1 MKTGASRVR
10 RPKNG
15 KRAVRPRSLVAAA
28 SGRQPMPKEM
38 RDAVERARR
47 AAAVVRQLRKY
58 RAPDPERRL
67 AWPVEQQQAQAIL
80 SRAQA
85 TYEAWSRRQEW
96 ADARQVTADFN
107 AFSDFVA
114 DIIDRLSQ
122 PPSSTRA
129 GSYGVISSAIRRRE

>member
-1 MKTGASRVR
+1 
-10 RPKNG
+10 
-15 KRAVRPRSLVAAA
+15 
-28 SGRQPMPKEM
+28 MPKPM

-47 AAAVVRQLRKY
+47 AAAVVKQLRKY

-85 TYEAWSRRQEW
+85 TYEAWSRRQVW

-114 DIIDRLSQ
+114 EIIDRLSQ
-122 PPSSTRA
+122 PLSSRGGGGA
-129 GSYGVISSAIRRRE
+129 PPASRRRE

>member
-1 MKTGASRVR
+1 M
-10 RPKNG
+10 
-15 KRAVRPRSLVAAA
+15 LAAA
-28 SGRQPMPKEM
+28 PGRQPMPKEM

-85 TYEAWSRRQEW
+85 TYEAWCRQQEW

-114 DIIDRLSQ
+114 ELIERLSQ
-122 PPSSTRA
+122 PPSSRSGSFAMTAA
-129 GSYGVISSAIRRRE
+129 GARRRD

>member
-1 MKTGASRVR
+1 
-10 RPKNG
+10 
-15 KRAVRPRSLVAAA
+15 
-28 SGRQPMPKEM
+28 MPKEM

-47 AAAVVRQLRKY
+47 AAAVVRQLRRY

-67 AWPVEQQQAQAIL
+67 TWPVEQQQAQAIL

-85 TYEAWSRRQEW
+85 TYEAWSRKQEW
-96 ADARQVTADFN
+96 ADARQVIADFN

-122 PPSSTRA
+122 PPSSR
-129 GSYGVISSAIRRRE
+129 GVGFGPVSSVTRRRD